1 MLQEHYLRRI
11 VILYDIAENVA
22 WQPQWPAWLIL
33 LHHERPPVQHALREN
48 QQLVRDVLV
57 KGPERK
63 LCLRRSVNAGGR
75 GGGRSVGGAGRLSR
89 GYRSPRAAA
98 SIAQRVSQRLNV
110 IAQHA
115 LSFIMIV
122 GDPWP
127 HGQAVLRAGIVAGP
141 GERNASQLRRTQTV
155 HHWQAVGRRQA

>member
-110 IAQHA
+110 IAQHTQRKPVA
-115 LSFIMIV
+115 TDADGSPLASGRETAGVRSAKEIAAQIARQLS
-122 GDPWP
+122 
-127 HGQAVLRAGIVAGP
+127 AGKTP
-141 GERNASQLRRTQTV
+141 SLRRP
-155 HHWQAVGRRQA
+155 